1 MKEQILNVLKQN
13 NKNLTVNEFKDLL
26 NLNSVEEINE
36 LNLSLKELENDY
48 QIYKNKKEKYMLFEN
63 SHLKKGRFLVN
74 RSGRFGFV
82 DIGGESDIRI
92 HPSNFNNAINN
103 DIVIIE
109 LDKIGKEGRILKV
122 VLRETPDL
130 VGEYYIKDNIGYV
143 KLDNK
148 RYNDYLIKE
157 EDSKGAVEGH
167 KVLVRRKDIETNGF
181 FEGEILKII
190 GHKDDVG
197 VDILSIVYEH
207 GINDVFTEEVM
218 REVEMIPSQVTNND
232 LDNRR
237 DLRNEKIFTIDG
249 DDAKD
254 FDDAVSIKKLD
265 NGNYLLGVHIA
276 DVSHYVKEDT
286 AIGKEAYER
295 GTSVYLVDRVI
306 PMLPHRISNG
316 ICSLNELV
324 DRLTITCDMEINN
337 NGNVV
342 KYDIYLSVIHSNK
355 RMTYNNVNKVL
366 EENVIPEGYEDFV
379 NELYTMKDLADILRK
394 NKNNRGY
401 LDFELD
407 EMKIIVDNEGM
418 PIDII
423 KRYRGVGEKII
434 EDFMIAANE
443 TVATH
448 FHHLDM
454 PLIYRIHEKP
464 EKEKIEKFIVFLNA
478 LGYRIKDKKFNA
490 KVMQKTLE
498 ILSEREEWQVLG
510 SIALRTM
517 QKAVYSTEN
526 VGHYG
531 LGSKYYAHFTS
542 PIRRLPD
549 LFVHRE
555 IKGLQLIKG
564 YRNYT
569 FQELSVDAEHSSI
582 REDRAVKCERAVEK
596 YEAAK
601 YMEQHIGEEYEGYIS
616 SISRDGIWIQLSSL
630 IEGLVRI
637 SEIGKDYYEF
647 DEEIQVMRGRKTG
660 KIYHI
665 GDKVRVVVANASK
678 EEREIDFKIIKLIKG
693 DVVVEKTKK
702 KQ

>member
-342 KYDIYLSVIHSNK
+342 NYDIYLSVIHSNK

-616 SISRDGIWIQLSSL
+616 SISRDGIWIQLSNL

>member
-48 QIYKNKKEKYMLFEN
+48 QIYKSKKEKYMLFEN

-366 EENVIPEGYEDFV
+366 EENIIPEGYEDFV
-379 NELYTMKDLADILRK
+379 NDLHTMKDLADILRK

>member
-616 SISRDGIWIQLSSL
+616 SISRDGIWIQLSNL

>member
-366 EENVIPEGYEDFV
+366 EENIIPEGYEDFV
-379 NELYTMKDLADILRK
+379 NDLHTMKDLADILRK

>member
-48 QIYKNKKEKYMLFEN
+48 QIYKSKKEKYMLFEN